1 MCYALRALV
10 CEFFAALRF
19 PSLAQKQTSS
29 VIRKQHL
36 EVVFFPPAPD
46 TSRVV
51 SSLHRPIK
59 KLPARGSF
67 FIGGQGGDRLVLCT
81 SGTRLRIFRR
91 ASVSLACSKANIVRH
106 QKTTFRGCF
115 LSSSPRHFSCR
126 EFSPPTNKK
135 TPCKRELFY
144 WWSGRG
150 SNPRHEDFQSSAL
163 PTELPDHRVRETL

>member
-1 MCYALRALV
+1 MLKKLSDSCL
-10 CEFFAALRF
+10 
-19 PSLAQKQTSS
+19 SIIS
-29 VIRKQHL
+29 
-36 EVVFFPPAPD
+36 D

-51 SSLHRPIK
+51 CSPALTNK

-91 ASVSLACSKANIVRH
+91 ASVSLACSKANIVRR

-115 LSSSPRHFSCR
+115 LSYSPRHFSCR

-135 TPCKRELFY
+135 NSLQKGVSY

-163 PTELPDHRVRETL
+163 PTELPDHRVRETLYYSFF